1 LVNAARTDQVLRVG
15 TRGSA
20 LARRQADLVIDALR
34 RLEPE
39 LSFEVEIIRTLGD
52 EAPQVDLSLF
62 EGQGIFVRAIE
73 TALLEERIDF
83 AVHSFKDMPSRQP
96 DGLAIGAFP
105 PRDDPRDALVTA
117 HRVPL
122 HALASGAV
130 IGTGSP
136 RRRALVLSER
146 SDLDVRPIRGNV
158 DTRLRRVAD
167 GNIDGVVL
175 AAAGLARLGRSGE
188 IAETLDPRTFTPA
201 VGQGILAVQARA
213 GDVRVIGLLGSL
225 DHQDTR
231 ACATAERAVA
241 DEVGAGCQF
250 PFGAYA
256 RINGTQ
262 LEIDAFLA
270 IADDGALLRAHV
282 EGPAANA
289 SAIGTHAGAELI
301 LQRDALA
308 AASSRS
314 SR

>member
-1 LVNAARTDQVLRVG
+1 MLRVG

-20 LARRQADLVIDALR
+20 LALRQAELVIDALR
-34 RLEPE
+34 QLEPE

-52 EAPQVDLSLF
+52 EAPQTDLAQF

-73 TALLEERIDF
+73 TALLDQRIDI

-105 PRDDPRDALVTA
+105 ERDDPRDALVTA
-117 HRVPL
+117 NRVPL
-122 HALASGAV
+122 HALAPGAA

-146 SDLDVRPIRGNV
+146 PDLHVRPIRGNV

-167 GNIDGVVL
+167 GDVDGVVL
-175 AAAGLARLGRSGE
+175 AAAGLTRLGRAGE
-188 IAETLDPRTFTPA
+188 IAELLDPRTFTPA

-213 GDVRVIGLLGSL
+213 DHARVMSLLAGL

-231 ACATAERAVA
+231 ACAAAERAVA
-241 DEVGAGCQF
+241 DEVGAGCQY

-256 RINGTQ
+256 RVAGDR

-270 IADDGALLRAHV
+270 LVDDGAVIRAHA
-282 EGPAANA
+282 EGPAADA
-289 SAIGTHAGAELI
+289 VTIGANAGAQLV
-301 LQRDALA
+301 LQRDARGA
-308 AASSRS
+308 PPSRS
-314 SR
+314 AR